1 MDRSLVA
8 RKKQADDVGAMIDEK
23 RPRKWAEEIMSLAC
37 KTKRRA
43 LFERVPDHIKQMV
56 MDHCQVAARSGK

>member
-1 MDRSLVA
+1 MA
-8 RKKQADDVGAMIDEK
+8 KKKKVDDVGAMIDEK

-37 KTKRRA
+37 KTQRRA

-56 MDHCQVAARSGK
+56 MDHCQVAARSKQ

>member
-1 MDRSLVA
+1 MA
-8 RKKQADDVGAMIDEK
+8 RKKKADDVGAMIDEK

-37 KTKRRA
+37 KTKRRE
-43 LFERVPDHIKQMV
+43 LFDTVPSHIKQMV

>member
-1 MDRSLVA
+1 MAR
-8 RKKQADDVGAMIDEK
+8 RKKKVDDVGAMIDEK

-37 KTKRRA
+37 KTQRRT

-56 MDHCQVAARSGK
+56 MDHCQVAARSKQ

>member
-1 MDRSLVA
+1 VA
-8 RKKQADDVGAMIDEK
+8 RKKKVEEVGVVVTEK

>member
-1 MDRSLVA
+1 MA
-8 RKKQADDVGAMIDEK
+8 RKKKADDVGAMIDEK

-37 KTKRRA
+37 KTKRRE
-43 LFERVPDHIKQMV
+43 LFDTVPAHIKQMV

>member
-1 MDRSLVA
+1 MA
-8 RKKQADDVGAMIDEK
+8 RKKKVEDVGAMIDEK

-37 KTKRRA
+37 KTQRRA

-56 MDHCQVAARSGK
+56 MDHCQVAARSNQ